1 MLGLVDCV
9 KVSDIRIEWEENTVY
24 VGFIIII
31 NINIA
36 HEITSPT

>member
-9 KVSDIRIEWEENTVY
+9 QVSHNKIEWEENTVY

-31 NINIA
+31 NIIVA
-36 HEITSPT
+36 HEITLLT